1 MRKAIIFDLN
11 GVFVKSPKL
20 SDRFERDFGISN
32 DIFMPA
38 LKDAMAQVRL
48 PGAKDYF
55 EYWKPYFKKWNLGLT
70 REEFL
75 NYWFGSETLDSEMVE
90 FAKELKTKN
99 IKLFILSNNLRE
111 RSAYYA
117 EHFKVLN
124 EIFDKMYFSWQTG
137 FVKPD
142 IRAYENILEE
152 NNLKSEECVYFDD
165 SEKNIGLA
173 NSLGIKSFLFKGIDK
188 TRELLKTIIS

>member
-1 MRKAIIFDLN
+1 MIKAIIFDLN

-20 SDRFERDFGISN
+20 SDRFERDFGIPK

-38 LKDAMAQVRL
+38 LQDAMAQVRL
-48 PGAKDYF
+48 PNAKDYF
-55 EYWKPYFKKWNLGLT
+55 EYWKPYFKEWGLSLK

-75 NYWFGSETLDSEMVE
+75 NYWFRTETLDDEMVE
-90 FAKELKTKN
+90 FAKELKVKN

-111 RSAYYA
+111 RSVYYA

-142 IRAYENILEE
+142 IMAYENILKE
-152 NNLKSEECVYFDD
+152 NNLKPEECVYFDD
-165 SEKNIGLA
+165 SEKNIKIA
-173 NSLGIKSFLFKGIDK
+173 NFLGIKSFLFKGIDK
-188 TRELLKTIIS
+188 IKEVLNLYL